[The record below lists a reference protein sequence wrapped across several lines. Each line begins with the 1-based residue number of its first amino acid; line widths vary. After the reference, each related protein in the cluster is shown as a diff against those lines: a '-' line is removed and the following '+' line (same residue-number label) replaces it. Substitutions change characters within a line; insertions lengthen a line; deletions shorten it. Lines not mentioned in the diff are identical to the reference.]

1 MLKGC
6 IAAPQPASSLQA
18 QLCGADAHA
27 QTHTHLLTHTLVCT
41 TQTHTHTHT
50 TPHLH
55 PQWPV
60 CPPWHLHILH
70 GRCSAFVACTDP
82 HTAESASV
90 FETDVCKHVLTGVPP
105 HTHHQ
110 TAFLKDVCKHVLTGV
125 PPHASPNC
133 AFESQCK
140 HPMPAKQHRLFQL
153 DENSTY
159 QTCHR
164 TCSGASARQ
173 SAAEIAQTIPRRLHI
188 TGQHQ
193 NSVHPTFHS
202 ARFMT
207 FNLFQHK
214 RHQPPHQTLRTAAVC
229 CARTPPHHRTAS
241 KLSTPSIPQR
251 TAVISSQLA
260 LTQMSLPASPG
271 AVHGSRSLI
280 QNASTSLD
288 SINSVPRSKSS
299 TLMSPPH
306 LIWQAMCEHSVC
318 KRVGGYAGIFQAH
331 S

>member
-1 MLKGC
+1 MCSQGC
-6 IAAPQPASSLQA
+6 P
-18 QLCGADAHA
+18 
-27 QTHTHLLTHTLVCT
+27 HTHH
-41 TQTHTHTHT
+41 QT
-50 TPHLH
+50 
-55 PQWPV
+55 
-60 CPPWHLHILH
+60 
-70 GRCSAFVACTDP
+70 AFLK
-82 HTAESASV
+82 
-90 FETDVCKHVLTGVPP
+90 DVCKHVLTGVPP
-105 HTHHQ
+105 HASPNCVFET
-110 TAFLKDVCKHVLTGV
+110 DVCKHVLTGV

-214 RHQPPHQTLRTAAVC
+214 RHQPPHLTLRTAVVC

-241 KLSTPSIPQR
+241 KLSTPNIPQR
-251 TAVISSQLA
+251 TFYDLQLVPAQTSSA
-260 LTQMSLPASPG
+260 ASPDAAYSG
-271 AVHGSRSLI
+271 RLLR
-280 QNASTSLD
+280 QDASTSPD
-288 SINSVPRSKSS
+288 SIKTQYTQHS
-299 TLMSPPH
+299 TAHGSNIISTCLDTNVITRLTWRCARQPVADPKRLHVARQHQLGATLQIQHTHESTPPD
-306 LIWQAMCEHSVC
+306 M
-318 KRVGGYAGIFQAH
+318 AGH
-331 S
+331 V